1 MNIDFKMIGSRIKQA
16 RKRCGLTQEGLAEK
30 LNVTI
35 GYVSQVE
42 RGVTKISLD
51 LLAEI
56 AAVLNCD
63 VGDFIDGTS
72 TGTEQY
78 YLKEIGEEFKLLNER
93 EKKLVSAFIHMLL
106 ENRTK

>member
-1 MNIDFKMIGSRIKQA
+1 MTQ
-16 RKRCGLTQEGLAEK
+16 RKRCGYTQEALAEK

-56 AAVLNCD
+56 ASELKCDISILISGTAVE
-63 VGDFIDGTS
+63 
-72 TGTEQY
+72 TESY
-78 YLKEIGEEFKLLNER
+78 YLKEIEDDLKQLNER
-93 EKKLVSAFIHMLL
+93 ERKLVSSFIKLL
-106 ENRTK
+106 LDNREK